1 MLTVKKQL
9 LFIFFLAL
17 GVCME
22 AQTTLDQ
29 AVNFEVTDI
38 HGKTIN
44 LFRILDRGQAVFINF
59 IHSECG
65 GCQQTTQAMEEA
77 YLYYGCN
84 LHDVFFVEI
93 SYDDNDDVLEQWQT
107 DYGLEFPVVGINGG
121 GASVFS
127 AYNIKVCPTKILI
140 KPDHSI
146 PIRAMYPFSIDD
158 YVTLFSS
165 HDIHQHD
172 CKCEPPYD
180 LTAGCVGETVRLKW
194 SSSVVAESYN
204 VYRDGQVIANVSD
217 TCFTDIDAQASIEYC
232 YYVSTICP
240 GGVES
245 EVGEKIC
252 VTIPT
257 ITCDVPQNLS
267 ARFMGETIFLRWDEI
282 ERAVSYNVYR
292 NGELFDNV
300 TDPAYPDTE
309 IGEID
314 EYCYAVS
321 ALCENQ
327 VGSDLSDTV
336 CVSLPYGIVPH
347 CEKRN
352 LVLYPNPTSDKTS
365 VYVQENSFVRVASVS
380 GQIVYE
386 KRFEGKGL
394 VTLDFSD
401 KTPGV
406 YFLQMICD
414 NCINTC
420 RIIVL

>member
-17 GVCME
+17 GVYME

-93 SYDDNDDVLEQWQT
+93 SYVDNDDVLEQWQT

-121 GASVFS
+121 GASVFN
-127 AYNIKVCPTKILI
+127 AYNVKICPTKILI
-140 KPDHSI
+140 EPDHSI
-146 PIRAMYPFSIDD
+146 SIRAMYPFSIDD
-158 YVTLFSS
+158 YLSLLSS
-165 HDIHQHD
+165 HNIHQHD
-172 CKCEPPYD
+172 CKCENPFN
-180 LTAGCVGETVRLKW
+180 LTADFAGETVCLKW
-194 SSSVVAESYN
+194 STSAIAESYN
-204 VYRDGQVIANVSD
+204 VYRDGLMIANVLD
-217 TCFTDIDAQASIEYC
+217 TCFTDVDVQASI
-232 YYVSTICP
+232 
-240 GGVES
+240 
-245 EVGEKIC
+245 
-252 VTIPT
+252 
-257 ITCDVPQNLS
+257 
-267 ARFMGETIFLRWDEI
+267 
-282 ERAVSYNVYR
+282 
-292 NGELFDNV
+292 
-300 TDPAYPDTE
+300 
-309 IGEID
+309 

-365 VYVQENSFVRVASVS
+365 VYVQEDSFVRVASVS